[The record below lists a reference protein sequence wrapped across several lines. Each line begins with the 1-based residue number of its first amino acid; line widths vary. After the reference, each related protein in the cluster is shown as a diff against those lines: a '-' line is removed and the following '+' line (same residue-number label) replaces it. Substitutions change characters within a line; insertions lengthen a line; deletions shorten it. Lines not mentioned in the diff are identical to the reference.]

1 MNAAALAAA
10 GVNPSA
16 LAAGESGAI
25 GAASIAAQLRAAE
38 AAQAAASAAAR
49 QASSLAAFKAK
60 EAADLK
66 ASQAAS
72 SQLDFDERSKFRSM
86 TLANASSMGTNS
98 SNSGVIV
105 NLTVNGS
112 VSTEQDLV
120 NTVRNGLLATQTN
133 GNGLTL
139 QAV

>member
-1 MNAAALAAA
+1 MNAAAIAAA

-16 LAAGESGAI
+16 LASQESGAI

-38 AAQAAASAAAR
+38 QAQALQDNITAMSR
-49 QASSLAAFKAK
+49 FREK
-60 EAADLK
+60 EAADL
-66 ASQAAS
+66 AAS
-72 SQLDFDERSKFRSM
+72 TALSKQLDYDERSKFRSM
-86 TLANASSMGTNS
+86 TMANASSVSGTS
-98 SNSGVIV
+98 SSGAVTV
-105 NLTVNGS
+105 NLVVNGS

-120 NTVRNGLLATQTN
+120 SAVRNGLLATQTN